1 MKKLSDLD
9 RYTIIMTVIII
20 AIMALVDKL
29 KNLQTL
35 KT

>member
-29 KNLQTL
+29 KNL
-35 KT
+35 